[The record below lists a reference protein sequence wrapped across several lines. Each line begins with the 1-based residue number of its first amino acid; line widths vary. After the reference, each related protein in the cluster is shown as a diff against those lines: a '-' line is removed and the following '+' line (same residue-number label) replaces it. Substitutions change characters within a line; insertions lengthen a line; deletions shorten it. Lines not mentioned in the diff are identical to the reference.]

1 MREEAALSLWQP
13 WEVLVTSWG
22 AGQEAYGLWLPH
34 KRGLGVSALVGGW
47 GARSGDPSPASLS
60 QQPLWTAVSALP
72 NTPAWSLH
80 QRSSSNDAHVMCGS
94 DFPRGPS
101 PLARLPARLHTRSL

>member
-1 MREEAALSLWQP
+1 MGSGCP
-13 WEVLVTSWG
+13 TNT
-22 AGQEAYGLWLPH
+22 
-34 KRGLGVSALVGGW
+34 GLGVSARVGGW

-60 QQPLWTAVSALP
+60 QQPLWIAVSALP

-80 QRSSSNDAHVMCGS
+80 QRCSSSDAHVMCGS
-94 DFPRGPS
+94 DFPPGPS